1 MEKVVAGVIDALTQ
15 KIRIKQ
21 VIGDAISYEERVMK
35 PDKKNIALQM
45 QQVYIPIWQVRGK
58 KIVEV
63 NATTG
68 DILAV
73 PMHQGVEI
81 L

>member
-1 MEKVVAGVIDALTQ
+1 MK
-15 KIRIKQ
+15 
-21 VIGDAISYEERVMK
+21 GDAIFYEEKVIR
-35 PDKKNIALQM
+35 PEKKNIQLDIA
-45 QQVYIPIWQVRGK
+45 QVFVPVWQIKGK

-73 PMHQGVEI
+73 PMDEGVEI